1 MAGSRG
7 YLGCHEVARSGAVE
21 TTPMLRWSQSLIAA
35 ALLAV
40 ALPASAQDAT
50 LPPGTRFSAIRV
62 DVGPLLAR
70 GLGPYA
76 ENVRGELQAAL
87 AKTFADRVG
96 GPGPT
101 LVVRV
106 TGVSFNPYAGSE
118 TRFGGGNA
126 TNSDYL
132 EGEALVVDRAGTVLL
147 RHPQLSATNASAG
160 GAWYDPASE
169 NRRVTYIAG
178 HYAAWLKRGLGLE

>member
-1 MAGSRG
+1 
-7 YLGCHEVARSGAVE
+7 
-21 TTPMLRWSQSLIAA
+21 MLRWFRPLIAA
-35 ALLAV
+35 ALVAA
-40 ALPASAQDAT
+40 ALPVSAQDAT

-76 ENVRGELQAAL
+76 EAVQGELQAAL
-87 AKTFADRVG
+87 AKNFADRVG

-106 TGVSFNPYAGSE
+106 TGLSLNPYAGSE

-132 EGEALVVDRAGTVLL
+132 EGEALVVDRAGTVML

-169 NRRVTYIAG
+169 RRRVSYISE
-178 HYAAWLKRGLGLE
+178 HYAAWLRRGLGLE

>member
-1 MAGSRG
+1 
-7 YLGCHEVARSGAVE
+7 
-21 TTPMLRWSQSLIAA
+21 MLRWFKTLFSRSLIAA
-35 ALLAV
+35 ALLA
-40 ALPASAQDAT
+40 AAGPASAQDAT

-76 ENVRGELQAAL
+76 ETVRAELQAAL
-87 AKTFADRVG
+87 ARNFADRVG

-126 TNSDYL
+126 TNTDYL
-132 EGEALVVDRAGTVLL
+132 EGEALVVDRAGSVLL
-147 RHPQLSATNASAG
+147 RHPQLSATNASSG
-160 GAWYDPASE
+160 GAWYNPASE
-169 NRRVTYIAG
+169 GRRVTYISE
-178 HYAAWLKRGLGLE
+178 HYAAWLKRGLGLN

>member
-1 MAGSRG
+1 
-7 YLGCHEVARSGAVE
+7 
-21 TTPMLRWSQSLIAA
+21 MLRWFKTLFSRSLIAA
-35 ALLAV
+35 ALLA
-40 ALPASAQDAT
+40 AAGPASAQDAT

-62 DVGPLLAR
+62 DIRPLLAT
-70 GLGPYA
+70 GLSVYA
-76 ENVRGELQAAL
+76 ERVRAELQAAL
-87 AKTFADRVG
+87 ARSFADRVG
-96 GPGPT
+96 GPGPL

-118 TRFGGGNA
+118 TRDGRGGGNA
-126 TNSDYL
+126 TNTDYL

-169 NRRVTYIAG
+169 SRRLTYIAG
-178 HYAAWLKRGLGLE
+178 HYAQWLRRGLGLE